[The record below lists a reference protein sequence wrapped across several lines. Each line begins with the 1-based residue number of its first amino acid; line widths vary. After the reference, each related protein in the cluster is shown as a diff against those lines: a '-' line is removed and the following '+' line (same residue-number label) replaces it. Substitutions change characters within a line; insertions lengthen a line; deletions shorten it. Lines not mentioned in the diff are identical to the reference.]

1 MEKYSMFTDQKN
13 QYSEN
18 EYTAQSNIQIQCNP
32 CQATSHIFHRTS
44 TKNFTIHME
53 TQMTPNSQSSLE
65 KEE

>member
-1 MEKYSMFTDQKN
+1 MLLDRKN
-13 QYSEN
+13 QYCEHDYITKYSL
-18 EYTAQSNIQIQCNP
+18 QIQCDTY
-32 CQATSHIFHRTS
+32 QITTGIFHRTS